1 MKTLPLHQIPPFQ
14 PRALKRWVTLAML
27 AACLPLVIP
36 MTGCFSLFVSKR
48 KLLVPIA
55 PATVQIASAD
65 ELVAQLNQ
73 QWSKFESLTAS
84 VDIRASRL
92 KAQEGTAT
100 DYPSFRANLLLR
112 KPDMLRILGR
122 LPVIQT
128 TMFDLASD
136 GKRFTLLVPHF
147 DTAYQGLNS
156 NQGTSKN
163 WYENLRPGFL
173 FDAMVVR
180 GLNPGEQ
187 YSVIA
192 EDLTEEDAASK
203 HLLLHPV
210 YDLSIV
216 RPKPG
221 SLELFPVRVVH
232 IHRED
237 LLPYEQDLYDD
248 KGNLQTQII
257 YGSYK
262 DFDGYK
268 YPATITLKRPQDQY
282 QLVMSVETVNSNPK
296 LTDDQFQI
304 AIPKDYKVQD
314 LK

>member
-1 MKTLPLHQIPPFQ
+1 MF
-14 PRALKRWVTLAML
+14 

-36 MTGCFSLFVSKR
+36 MTGCYSLFISKR

-55 PATVQIASAD
+55 PATVQTASAD

-92 KAQEGTAT
+92 KTQEGTAT

-112 KPDMLRILGR
+112 RPGMLRILGR
-122 LPVIQT
+122 VPVLQT

-136 GKRFTLLVPHF
+136 GSRFTLIVPHF

-192 EDLTEEDAASK
+192 EDITEEDTASK
-203 HLLLHPV
+203 RLFLHPE
-210 YDLSIV
+210 YELSVV
-216 RPKPG
+216 RAKPG
-221 SLELFPVRVVH
+221 SQELFPIRVVH
-232 IHRED
+232 FHRED